1 MIISCRKRHVM
12 TAMCRF
18 AAVGAFLFALSACAA
33 SEHVDGQLPNPEKLS
48 SVEVGVHTR
57 DDVAKLIGSP
67 STTPPFDDDSWYYI
81 KRVTQQVTFF
91 DPVLMD
97 QKVVA
102 IIFDKKGTVAE
113 IAFYHEEDGREIA
126 MVERLTPTQGRKLSV
141 WEQLLSNFGRMP
153 GGDGMGSGSGV
164 GGQRLPQ

>member
-1 MIISCRKRHVM
+1 MVIFYRKCHAIA
-12 TAMCRF
+12 AMCRF
-18 AAVGAFLFALSACAA
+18 AAIGALLFALFACSA

-48 SVEVGVHTR
+48 AVKVGVHSR

-67 STTPPFDDDSWYYI
+67 STIPLFDDDNWYYI
-81 KRVTQQVTFF
+81 KRITQQVAFF
-91 DPVLMD
+91 EPVLLD

-102 IIFDKKGTVAE
+102 IVFDKKGTVAE
-113 IAFYHEEDGREIA
+113 IAFYHEEDGHNIT

-153 GGDGMGSGSGV
+153 GGDGLGSGSGV
-164 GGQRLPQ
+164 GGNRLP